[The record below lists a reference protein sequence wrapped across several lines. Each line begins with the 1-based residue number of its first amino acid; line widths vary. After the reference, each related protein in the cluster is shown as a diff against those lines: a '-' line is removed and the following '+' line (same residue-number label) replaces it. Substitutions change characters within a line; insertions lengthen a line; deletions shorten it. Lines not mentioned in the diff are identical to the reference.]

1 MKKPASRTSQI
12 ATIGIV
18 AALALFGSAGISSAS
33 KGFTGETRDGLIH
46 TQDIAPGAV
55 TTPKLAPQAVTTSR
69 LRDGAVTNRKLRN
82 GAVTGAKVKDGSLTA
97 ADFSGSVVGATGPAG
112 PTGAQGP
119 AGPQGDPGMSGFEV
133 VDQTYTNV
141 YVPHNDPGR
150 GLSQVVSLTCPSGK
164 KAVSGGFDLGT
175 GSGQY
180 GEARSITASASEPSA
195 DGNSWNV
202 QLFNNSTNQNMSIDL
217 KVSAVCVTMG

>member
-1 MKKPASRTSQI
+1 MAQQTGRASQI
-12 ATIGIV
+12 VTVAVV
-18 AALALFGSAGISSAS
+18 AALTLFGSAGIAAAS
-33 KGFTGETRDGLIH
+33 KVFTGETRDGLIH

-55 TTPKLAPQAVTTSR
+55 TSTRLAPQAVTTSR
-69 LRDGAVTNRKLRN
+69 LRDGAVTNKKLRN

-112 PTGAQGP
+112 PTGPQGP

-180 GEARSITASASEPSA
+180 GVARSITASASQPSS

-202 QLFNNSTNQNMSIDL
+202 QLFNNSINQDMSIDL